1 MTSDNNKFDLYEQ
14 FKASVEERGWLIKE
28 YKEINYGIQFCLV
41 INEKK
46 GIIRIFEG
54 KKGVRFDLSQVK
66 NLELLSLVEG
76 IITNSNKNPDSKEK
90 NNTKKSKYLDDIEV
104 FPDELIGTDESGK
117 GDFFGPLVIAG
128 VYVNKNN
135 LELLRDLGVTDSK
148 KLSDKKIAD
157 LATKI
162 KQICPYNIVVIG
174 NKKYNELYEKFNNLN
189 KLLAWGHARA
199 IENLLENNDCQY
211 ALSDQFGD
219 KELINKALL
228 SKGKTITLFQ
238 RPKAE
243 EIISVAAASIIAR
256 NEYVNRLIKLSYKYK
271 LELPKGASTKTIQI
285 AKQFVSLYGKAELEN
300 VAKLHFKTIQHLE
313 D

>member
-14 FKASVEERGWLIKE
+14 FKVSAEERGWLIKE

-76 IITNSNKNPDSKEK
+76 IITNSNKNPDSKE
-90 NNTKKSKYLDDIEV
+90 NNTKKSKYLDDNEV

-256 NEYVNRLIKLSYKYK
+256 NEYVNRLSKLSYKYK

-285 AKQFVSLYGKAELEN
+285 AKQFVSLYGKAELKN

>member
-14 FKASVEERGWLIKE
+14 FKVSAEERGWLIKE

-76 IITNSNKNPDSKEK
+76 IITNSNKNPDFKEK

-256 NEYVNRLIKLSYKYK
+256 NEYVNRLSKLSYKYK